1 VFCGDFQVATL
12 VFPYILTLHHHIHY
26 LTSLTF
32 SENGCVLSKFLELVQ
47 IFHCCD
53 SDLEI
58 WRTCSSCKNPTWL
71 LWKVLKANYFWIY
84 KECVKVL
91 HPKISN
97 FIDFWLIWIT
107 ISHKKIINSIYT
119 LGFISEKTPCI
130 YVKKWVR
137 VHEKKLGFRNI
148 LKSRIGCIRFQVYI
162 SVKYVFIGNS
172 IDYMDWL
179 RPRWHEVSLNER
191 WIFLPRQILWGRLGM
206 FIMPLSIGGARESQL
221 RLSRGTGEIVNEGVA
236 IEWVDRLCANL
247 GEGYDFPYI

>member
-1 VFCGDFQVATL
+1 MFCGDFQVATI

-53 SDLEI
+53 SDLQI
-58 WRTCSSCKNPTWL
+58 WRTCSSCINPAWL
-71 LWKVLKANYFWIY
+71 LWKVLIRNYFWIY

-119 LGFISEKTPCI
+119 LGFISGRTPCTLLVLHRSNNFLLHSYFLHKYWDKTNI
-130 YVKKWVR
+130 IKTQ
-137 VHEKKLGFRNI
+137 KLD
-148 LKSRIGCIRFQVYI
+148 
-162 SVKYVFIGNS
+162 VFGQN
-172 IDYMDWL
+172 
-179 RPRWHEVSLNER
+179 
-191 WIFLPRQILWGRLGM
+191 
-206 FIMPLSIGGARESQL
+206 
-221 RLSRGTGEIVNEGVA
+221 
-236 IEWVDRLCANL
+236 
-247 GEGYDFPYI
+247 DF

>member
-1 VFCGDFQVATL
+1 MAIPRKVLKRIFFWVTTTFLWPLLNIKTCLWCCYRVDVFCGDFQVATL

-97 FIDFWLIWIT
+97 FIDFWLI
-107 ISHKKIINSIYT
+107 
-119 LGFISEKTPCI
+119 
-130 YVKKWVR
+130 
-137 VHEKKLGFRNI
+137 
-148 LKSRIGCIRFQVYI
+148 
-162 SVKYVFIGNS
+162 
-172 IDYMDWL
+172 
-179 RPRWHEVSLNER
+179 
-191 WIFLPRQILWGRLGM
+191 
-206 FIMPLSIGGARESQL
+206 
-221 RLSRGTGEIVNEGVA
+221 
-236 IEWVDRLCANL
+236 
-247 GEGYDFPYI
+247 